1 MDLRQIQY
9 FVALVEEESI
19 TKAAR
24 RLHVV
29 QPAVSMQIRRLEA
42 DFGLTLFER
51 TPQGVLPNAIAQRV
65 YPMCLDVLEKTEAI
79 RAVLRE
85 ASGRVAGRLAVGI
98 PPSFAQGVMARALMS
113 FRDQSPDVQI
123 AIHEGY
129 SANLVDWLVQ
139 GNLDFAVL
147 SIIEGEKRLRYQ
159 PLATEELM
167 LVTGAATELP
177 EGDVRGVDLADLK
190 LIVPSANNL
199 IRMLLDAEFERAGV
213 PLRPA
218 MEVDSL
224 VTVFGL
230 LSNPG
235 WATILPR
242 SAAREDGSQG
252 DLRWVRLVEPSVRR
266 TLVIASLPQREP
278 SPAAQLLIGHLE
290 NALHMASSA
299 WPGHKAP

>member
-1 MDLRQIQY
+1 
-9 FVALVEEESI
+9 
-19 TKAAR
+19 
-24 RLHVV
+24 
-29 QPAVSMQIRRLEA
+29 
-42 DFGLTLFER
+42 
-51 TPQGVLPNAIAQRV
+51 
-65 YPMCLDVLEKTEAI
+65 
-79 RAVLRE
+79 
-85 ASGRVAGRLAVGI
+85 
-98 PPSFAQGVMARALMS
+98 
-113 FRDQSPDVQI
+113 
-123 AIHEGY
+123 
-129 SANLVDWLVQ
+129 
-139 GNLDFAVL
+139 VL

-177 EGDVRGVDLADLK
+177 EGDVRGVDLADLR

-299 WPGHKAP
+299 WLGHKAP